1 MSTSPGEEQG
11 APAAAG
17 LSYQDAVAAVTAE
30 GQPFQIGTVTA
41 LGIEQKVFLNAP
53 PDLGALFGMCRAR
66 GEATFLVYEDE
77 RWTFERFMA
86 EVDAMA
92 ATLVGRYGIEK
103 GDRVAIAMR
112 NLPEWVVG
120 FAAAVSVGA
129 ISVSLNGWWTADEL
143 DFALGDSTPKVL
155 LADPERADRAAASCA
170 RRGIELVVARADSV
184 AGFVL
189 PEGAQ
194 RWEDVVEPGAAM
206 PTVEIDPD
214 DDATILYTS
223 GTTGN
228 PKGAVSTHRAVTQ
241 SLMAFAC
248 RAIVARL
255 RSPSD
260 AAAQAAQ
267 APAFILIVP
276 LFHVTGCVAVLLS
289 CVLAGVKLVIMRKW
303 DPGRALEHIQ
313 AEKVT
318 NFVGVP
324 TQAWDMLEHPNFADY
339 DTSSLVSVGGGGA
352 PAPPELVR
360 RVESNF
366 SRGRPAIGYGLTE
379 TNAYGPQNTGDDYV
393 THPTSTGRGVP
404 ILEVA
409 IRDPEGHDVAVGER
423 GEICFKGPHLIRG
436 YWNRPDA
443 TAETIVDGWLHTGD
457 LGRVDEDGF
466 VYVEDRVKDMVL
478 RGGENVY
485 SAEVEAAI
493 YEFPGVH
500 EAAVFGVPHERLGE
514 EVAAAVVPKAGA
526 TVDTDELTAFLKE
539 RLAGFKVPTRWLVF
553 DDPLPRNAAGKFL
566 KRQLRDGVA
575 ADG

>member
-1 MSTSPGEEQG
+1 MSYE
-11 APAAAG
+11 
-17 LSYQDAVAAVTAE
+17 DAVAAATAD

-41 LGIEQKVFLNAP
+41 LGIEQKVFVHAP
-53 PDLGALFGMCRAR
+53 PSLQALFGLCRTR
-66 GEATFLVYEDE
+66 GDTTFLVYEDE
-77 RWTFERFMA
+77 RWGFDRFVA
-86 EVDAMA
+86 EVDALA
-92 ATLVGRYGIEK
+92 ATLVGRYGVQK

-143 DFALGDSTPKVL
+143 DFALGDSSPKVL

-170 RRGIELVVARADSV
+170 RRGIDLVVARADSV
-184 AGFVL
+184 AGFTL

-194 RWEDVVEPGAAM
+194 RWEDVVEAGAEM
-206 PTVEIDPD
+206 PSVEVDPD

-248 RAIVARL
+248 RATVARL
-255 RSPSD
+255 RSPED

-267 APAFILIVP
+267 DPAFILIVP

-289 CVLAGVKLVIMRKW
+289 CVLAGLKLVIMRKW
-303 DPGRALEHIQ
+303 DPGQALAHIQ

-324 TQAWDMLEHPNFADY
+324 TQAWDLLEHPDFASY

-366 SRGRPAIGYGLTE
+366 SRGRPQIGYGLTE
-379 TNAYGPQNTGDDYV
+379 TNAYGPQNSGDDYV

-404 ILEVA
+404 VLEIA
-409 IRDPEGHDVAVGER
+409 IRDPEGHDLPVGER

-443 TAETIVDGWLHTGD
+443 TADTIVDGWLHTGD

-514 EVAAAVVPKAGA
+514 EVAAAVVPKAGS
-526 TVDTDELTAFLKE
+526 TIDTDELTAFLKE

-566 KRQLRDGVA
+566 KRQLRDSVS
-575 ADG
+575 